1 MFHLTYKKQ
10 GIQRDENGIVIFTN
24 HKKETMKTNFIF
36 VLALIISGV
45 ASAQK
50 YGAATQGEITKEWN
64 STVFSSEKSFAEN
77 IKLTPNFSILSKAL
91 GDEALLKALE
101 NEEMVTIFAITD
113 SGFSIL
119 AETTRDSIIGNPRII
134 SSIIKLYTIPGRV
147 DNHSLK
153 RALSTKETV
162 HFATLNG
169 ETLSIKEVNGNVVLF
184 DSKNNT
190 ATIIA
195 SDFYHKNGFFH
206 IVDGVIFPAG
216 E

>member
-1 MFHLTYKKQ
+1 
-10 GIQRDENGIVIFTN
+10 
-24 HKKETMKTNFIF
+24 MKTNIIFI
-36 VLALIISGV
+36 LALIISGV
-45 ASAQK
+45 ATAQK

-64 STVFSSEKSFAEN
+64 GTVFSSEKSFLDN
-77 IKLTPNFSILSKAL
+77 LKLTPSFSILSKAL
-91 GDEALLKALE
+91 ENEALLKALE

-113 SGFSIL
+113 SGFSNL
-119 AETTRDSIIGNPRII
+119 PKTTRDSIMGNPKII
-134 SSIIKLYTIPGRV
+134 SSIVKLYAIPGRV

-153 RALSTKETV
+153 KSLLTNGAAY
-162 HFATLNG
+162 FATLNG
-169 ETLSIKEVNGNVVLF
+169 EKLGIKEVNGNIVLF

-206 IVDGVIFPAG
+206 IVDGIIFPAG